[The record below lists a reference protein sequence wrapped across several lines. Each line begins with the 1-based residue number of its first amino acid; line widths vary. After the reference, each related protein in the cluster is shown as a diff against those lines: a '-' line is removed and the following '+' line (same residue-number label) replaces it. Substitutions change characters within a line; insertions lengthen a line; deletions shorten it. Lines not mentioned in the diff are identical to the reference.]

1 MNYKEIIT
9 FLDELMIENHFYMAA
24 RTDCLYK
31 NESQI
36 NSMQDIFKLT
46 KSSDFTYLYAVA
58 ELLSEDYENIN
69 KYLLKENEDS
79 ELVENIRL
87 PTRSDK
93 LLVATAFEE
102 NLEFF
107 SMAWNW
113 VAIVTAEL
121 AAEDNSKDR
130 IIAIVLF
137 LKMSDLFIK
146 QKRYYNYFVR
156 ASAAGTPGFN
166 NITRIPID
174 LLGELEIRGNSEAKR
189 VVFVLFLNPEN
200 KGMKF
205 ELKINCE
212 IANESYDAII
222 RKETSEESDEVSSM
236 LIHADFSKGIHIKG
250 IEWNP
255 L

>member
-58 ELLSEDYENIN
+58 ELLSEDYEKIN
-69 KYLLKENEDS
+69 KYLLDENKDS

-87 PTRSDK
+87 PTRFDK

-113 VAIVTAEL
+113 VVIVTSEL
-121 AAEDNSKDR
+121 AEKATKTSNSS
-130 IIAIVLF
+130 ITYFVIAINKEIEE
-137 LKMSDLFIK
+137 LK
-146 QKRYYNYFVR
+146 YT
-156 ASAAGTPGFN
+156 ASGDNEGWGE
-166 NITRIPID
+166 NITKIPVENI
-174 LLGELEIRGNSEAKR
+174 GELEILGESDTQQIAADFFIAE
-189 VVFVLFLNPEN
+189 ECQT
-200 KGMKF
+200 MKF
-205 ELKINCE
+205 ELTVEFEFNGQPLF
-212 IANESYDAII
+212 AVL
-222 RKETSEESDEVSSM
+222 RKESSEPQAVISSEP
-236 LIHADFSKGIHIKG
+236 IDVDFSLGLKIKKVSCK
-250 IEWNP
+250 P